1 MATTAAISYDPKA
14 QYEVEVLEVEYR
26 QGYDD
31 RIVRIYQPQ
40 GPGPFP
46 ALIDVHGGAWSA
58 GDRFQNEGADRA
70 LAASGLVVAAIDFRV
85 APKHP
90 YPAQVQ
96 DTNQATRWF
105 KAHAGDFNATAEGLG
120 GMGTSSGAHTLLLSV
135 MKPNDPRYNNL
146 PVTEAVGLD
155 STMSYVLLCWGVLDS
170 WVRYEYAKPL
180 RADGPRQGAGN
191 GGHLASSTEGY
202 FLTEEAMKEGNPQM
216 VLDRGEKVELPPA
229 LIVQGFPDSNI
240 PKPIPE
246 RFFES
251 YQKAGGSIELEW
263 FPGAP
268 LGFLRDRSAD
278 NTRALEVIMAYIA
291 GRIAVSR

>member
-96 DTNQATRWF
+96 DIHYGIRWL
-105 KAHAGDFNATAEGLG
+105 KANAARFNADPATVGGL
-120 GMGTSSGAHTLLLSV
+120 GTSSGGHGIVLSA
-135 MKPNDPRYNNL
+135 MRPYDLRYRAL
-146 PVTEAVGLD
+146 PLT
-155 STMSYVLLCWGVLDS
+155 
-170 WVRYEYAKPL
+170 
-180 RADGPRQGAGN
+180 GA
-191 GGHLASSTEGY
+191 
-202 FLTEEAMKEGNPQM
+202 
-216 VLDRGEKVELPPA
+216 
-229 LIVQGFPDSNI
+229 
-240 PKPIPE
+240 
-246 RFFES
+246 
-251 YQKAGGSIELEW
+251 
-263 FPGAP
+263 PGATRRCVTSSRAGALSTHGRAP
-268 LGFLRDRSAD
+268 SSPAPARGPARVSAAPSGCSTVGKGTSA
-278 NTRALEVIMAYIA
+278 TRPP
-291 GRIAVSR
+291 